1 MRATLSIP
9 VRDSFEPSHSAFRAL
24 TSFRVHL
31 LAGMS
36 ARQAELRFMQKFGM
50 RLLECRIVGMVGT
63 LGALSLKQ
71 ICHET
76 DIEKAHASRLV
87 NRLQQRGLIEK
98 FEGRNDLRSISV
110 ELTGAGRALY
120 EAIHADAVERNE
132 VWLSVLSE
140 PERLQFRD
148 LVDRLI
154 AQSRVMLDKSLPG
167 AEAPRAP
174 SADDRIAAS
183 ASPESTD
190 HAPVLLDAELARS
203 LQAALAVALS
213 PEAQSR

>member
-1 MRATLSIP
+1 MRTTLSIP
-9 VRDSFEPSHSAFRAL
+9 VRDSFERSHSAFRSL

-110 ELTGAGRALY
+110 ELTAAGRALY
-120 EAIHADAVERNE
+120 EAIHADAIERNE
-132 VWLSVLSE
+132 VWLSVLSA
-140 PERLQFRD
+140 PERLQFRN

-154 AQSRVMLDKSLPG
+154 EQSRVMLDKSLPSPQ
-167 AEAPRAP
+167 APRAP
-174 SADDRIAAS
+174 SADDGVAAS
-183 ASPESTD
+183 APPGVAD
-190 HAPVLLDAELARS
+190 HTPVLLDAELARS